1 MKVSKLKYND
11 ILSAPVK
18 RVDASF
24 QLSEGRYIRNLIE
37 GLPFKKITCGEVSKR
52 IFHAGR
58 WKRVYISSP
67 KHGITLLGSASMLK
81 ADLSDEKL
89 ISRKYTED
97 IPDKILQA
105 GWILISCSGTIG
117 KCAFTNAQHAG
128 KLASQHVIRLVPN
141 NILGVGY
148 IYAYLASKYGYSLLT
163 QGTFGAVIQHI
174 EPANVE
180 SIPIPLFKEE
190 LITDINDM
198 ILKSATLRDEAFN
211 DLTKV
216 HKFFDDR
223 INPTVKSHHHKISL
237 SSIQANNSRMDA
249 ESYESDAKLILD
261 HVVENLNYELLDS
274 FVDEVYTEGI
284 FKREYVEKGVPFIMG
299 SEILKSVPTAS
310 KSISR
315 KQALKKSEL
324 YVKKGWLLM
333 TCSGS
338 VGDIVYADSHLA
350 EFIYTHDLIRITP
363 KSEDN
368 QFYIYGFLSS
378 KIGKKLSNLFKYGSV
393 IQHVDASQ
401 IAKLPIPIFE
411 DIKDE
416 ITSLVRDYTEK
427 IEQAKLLELKAI
439 SMVEAEIEK
448 WKS

>member
-1 MKVSKLKYND
+1 MKVSKLKYNE
-11 ILSAPVK
+11 IFSAPVK

-24 QLSEGRYIRNLIE
+24 QLSEGRYIRNLID

-67 KHGITLLGSASMLK
+67 QHGVTLLGSASMLK

-89 ISRKYTED
+89 ISKKYTED
-97 IPDKILQA
+97 IPDKTLQA

-117 KCAFTNAQHAG
+117 NCAFTNAQHAG
-128 KLASQHVIRLVPN
+128 KLASQDVIRLLPN

-180 SIPIPLFKEE
+180 SIPIPLFQDE
-190 LITDINDM
+190 LIAEINDM

-211 DLTKV
+211 DISRV
-216 HKFFDDR
+216 HKLFENR
-223 INPTVKSHHHKISL
+223 IKPTVKSQRRKISL
-237 SSIQANNSRMDA
+237 ASIQANNSRMDA

-261 HVVENLNYELLDS
+261 YIVENLYYESLGSL
-274 FVDEVYTEGI
+274 VDEVYTEGI
-284 FKREYVEKGVPFIMG
+284 FKREYVERGVPFMMG

-315 KQALKKSEL
+315 KQASKKPEL

-338 VGDIVYADSHLA
+338 IGDVVYADSQLA

-363 KSEDN
+363 KSEDE
-368 QFYIYGFLSS
+368 QLYVFGFLSS
-378 KIGKKLSNLFKYGSV
+378 KIGKQLANLFRYGSV

-401 IAKLPIPIFE
+401 IAKLPIPLFDDVKAEIISLTKDYAEKFE
-411 DIKDE
+411 
-416 ITSLVRDYTEK
+416 R
-427 IEQAKLLELKAI
+427 AKLLELKAI
-439 SMVEAEIEK
+439 SMVEEEIER
-448 WKS
+448 WKK

>member
-1 MKVSKLKYND
+1 MRVSKLKYND
-11 ILSAPVK
+11 IYSAPVK

-67 KHGITLLGSASMLK
+67 QHGITLLGSASMLK

-89 ISRKYTED
+89 ISKKYTDD
-97 IPDKILQA
+97 ISDKTLQA

-117 KCAFTNAQHAG
+117 NCTFTNSQHAG
-128 KLASQHVIRLVPN
+128 KLASQHVIRLLPN

-148 IYAYLASKYGYSLLT
+148 IYAFLASKYGYSLLT

-180 SIPIPLFKEE
+180 SIPIPLFQEE
-190 LITDINDM
+190 LINEINDM
-198 ILKSATLRDEAFN
+198 ILKSAALRDEAYTN
-211 DLTKV
+211 IIRV
-216 HKFFDDR
+216 HKLFEDR
-223 INPTVKSHHHKISL
+223 IKPTTKSISRKVRL
-237 SSIQANNSRMDA
+237 NSIEANNSRMDA
-249 ESYESDAKLILD
+249 ESYESDAKQVFDYII
-261 HVVENLNYELLDS
+261 ENLNYESLNSL
-274 FVDEVYTEGI
+274 VDDVYTEGI
-284 FKREYVEKGVPFIMG
+284 FKREYVENGVPFMMG
-299 SEILKSVPTAS
+299 SEILKSVPSAS

-315 KQALKKSEL
+315 KQALKKPEL
-324 YVKKGWLLM
+324 YVKRGWLLM

-338 VGDIVYADSHLA
+338 IGEVVYADSQLA
-350 EFIYTHDLIRITP
+350 QFIYTHDLIRITP
-363 KSEDN
+363 KNDDN
-368 QFYIYGFLSS
+368 QLYVFGFLSS

-401 IAKLPIPIFE
+401 IANLPIPIFE
-411 DIKDE
+411 DIKEE
-416 ITSLVRDYTEK
+416 IISLVKDYTEK
-427 IEQAKLLELKAI
+427 FEKAKQLELKAI
-439 SMVEAEIEK
+439 SLVEEEIEK
-448 WKS
+448 WKK